1 MKIGRKMTMMRMMD
15 KKINMSEEFIKLPKK
30 WLFKKIDHLVW
41 SMVFAGFLI
50 GFITATMCFA

>member
-1 MKIGRKMTMMRMMD
+1 MMRMMA

>member
-1 MKIGRKMTMMRMMD
+1 MTMMKMTMIKND
-15 KKINMSEEFIKLPKK
+15 NMSEEFIKLPKK